1 MEISINDYIRQHY
14 ANTKTSDIA
23 AHLGISVGKVY
34 RIANNL
40 GLKKSKEYMKQQH
53 GSFIKVA
60 GASNRYKKGHTPWN
74 KGKKV
79 DGTKI
84 PDHTKFQKGQFPHNH
99 KPVGWTRVD
108 IDGYTYM
115 KVAEPKTW
123 KMLHVLI
130 YEEEHGKIPKGKIV
144 TFKDGNKSNFDIDNL
159 ELIDRKQHMLNN
171 TLHRYPK
178 IVVAAIKTISKLK
191 KLIKNHGKEQN

>member
-1 MEISINDYIRQHY
+1 METSINDYIRQHY
-14 ANTKTSDIA
+14 ANTRTSDIA

-34 RIANNL
+34 RIANKL
-40 GLKKSKEYMKQQH
+40 GLKKSTEYMKQQH
-53 GSFIKVA
+53 GAFIKVA
-60 GASNRYKKGHTPWN
+60 GASNRFAKGHTPWN
-74 KGKKV
+74 KGQKV

-84 PDHTKFQKGQFPHNH
+84 PDHTKFQKGQLPHNH

-108 IDGYTYM
+108 TDGYTYM
-115 KVAEPKTW
+115 KVKEPKTW

-130 YEEEHGKIPKGKIV
+130 WEEEHGPVPKGKIV
-144 TFKDGNKSNFDIDNL
+144 KFKDGNKSNFDIDNL
-159 ELIDRKQHMLNN
+159 ELIDRQQHMLNN
-171 TLHRYPK
+171 TMHRYPK